1 MGGSASSREGLLIE
15 AVTTAA
21 ERHGI
26 LPGDRLLTIDGEPPE
41 DVLDLEMAAADGR
54 FVLGLERRGRP
65 LTIEVDLRRGESHGL
80 ALWNGLGAATRL
92 CGNACSFCF
101 VDQVPTGL
109 RRSLAVKDDDYRLS
123 FLSGNFITLANMSDH
138 DLERVERL
146 RLAPLYVSLHAW
158 DDEVR
163 VALMGAAARD
173 TRQKLIRL
181 SAAGVELHVQVVL
194 CPGVNDGPVLV
205 ETLTGLS
212 DVPTVIDVGV
222 VPVSLAEEGRLRR
235 VMAADAEAAIAE
247 VERLQDACS
256 ERLGRRFAQAADEL
270 YLLAGRLPPPSDAPF
285 QYENGIGVAA
295 DFIREAGEVRVPPRA
310 RLALLGGVLAERPL
324 EAAARLMNA
333 ATAAGEPSGT
343 VRPFIVAN
351 QVFGSHV
358 TVTGLLGGREV
369 VRRLG
374 EQPLADGEWLVAPRC
389 FLPRD
394 VGMTVDD
401 LDEAALRAACDGRFA
416 LGETLGEALGQV
428 MAATTG

>member
-1 MGGSASSREGLLIE
+1 VVGSAPPREGLFIE
-15 AVTTAA
+15 AVAAGA
-21 ERHGI
+21 ERHGVR
-26 LPGDRLLTIDGEPPE
+26 PGDRLLTIDGEAPE
-41 DVLDLEMAAADGR
+41 DVLDLEMAAAEGR
-54 FVLGLERRGRP
+54 FVLVLERRGRP
-65 LTIEVDLRRGESHGL
+65 LSIEVELRRGEPHGL

-101 VDQVPTGL
+101 VDQVPAGL

-123 FLSGNFITLANMSDH
+123 FLSGNFITLANMSAH

-146 RLAPLYVSLHAW
+146 RLSPLYVSLHAW
-158 DDEVR
+158 DDGVR
-163 VALMGAAARD
+163 VGLMGTAARD

-181 SAAGVELHVQVVL
+181 AAAGVGLHVQVVL
-194 CPGVNDGPVLV
+194 CPGVNDGSVLV
-205 ETLTGLS
+205 ETLSELS
-212 DVPTVIDVGV
+212 AVPAVTDVGV

-235 VMAADAEAAIAE
+235 VTAADAEAVIAE
-247 VERLQDACS
+247 VERLQEVCS
-256 ERLGRRFAQAADEL
+256 ERFGRNFAQAADEL

-295 DFIREAGEVRVPPRA
+295 DFIREAGEVRVPPGA

-324 EAAARLMNA
+324 EAAAQLMNRA
-333 ATAAGEPSGT
+333 VSTGETSDG

-374 EQPLADGEWLVAPRC
+374 EQRLAAGEWLLAPRC

-416 LGETLGEALGQV
+416 LGETLGEAIAKV
-428 MAATTG
+428 TPTMAG